1 MDKGDLVNMVDLGR
15 HGNCL
20 FYERNSPG
28 RSQLT
33 MYKERCGRS
42 GLGCCAIN
50 VHRRSNGGI
59 ERCGRSGLGCCA
71 INVHRR
77 SNGGIEL
84 RTNGVDSFVLDA
96 EALAFLIEW
105 LGSPV
110 CTQADDTEMSSV
122 AVS

>member
-33 MYKERCGRS
+33 MYK
-42 GLGCCAIN
+42 
-50 VHRRSNGGI
+50 